1 MRIALILVFERTT
14 MLPRGRNPSL
24 YQRFHDTYDLLY
36 ISSKMP
42 HDVTGVKFAYAGVW
56 TGRLKHAWFVFAP
69 FPRIFAHNSVG
80 TEAAK
85 QEIINPQQKHIPNIA
100 Y

>member
-1 MRIALILVFERTT
+1 
-14 MLPRGRNPSL
+14 
-24 YQRFHDTYDLLY
+24 
-36 ISSKMP
+36 MP
-42 HDVTGVKFAYAGVW
+42 HDVTGVKFTYAGVW
-56 TGRLKHAWFVFAP
+56 TGRLKYAWFVFAP